1 MLNQRVKLLGTV
13 INLLLETVIN
23 DKFDLQLN
31 LFLEFKNMTK
41 KVKNIQKKNDL
52 KSKVQKLH
60 ETYISSTQLVNSIL
74 PFTKKMHTDK
84 IKILTVDTVGNR
96 W

>member
-60 ETYISSTQLVNSIL
+60 ETYISST
-74 PFTKKMHTDK
+74 
-84 IKILTVDTVGNR
+84 
-96 W
+96 

>member
-41 KVKNIQKKNDL
+41 KVKNIQKK
-52 KSKVQKLH
+52 K
-60 ETYISSTQLVNSIL
+60 
-74 PFTKKMHTDK
+74 
-84 IKILTVDTVGNR
+84 
-96 W
+96 